1 MQISMNMFSALFIM
15 TKVVISNMVDALLLT
30 YVLATM
36 AGLDHAAV
44 NVYHCQAV
52 NMVTANQ
59 KHFNAFVTTR
69 VDGREHFVIN
79 VSKNYPCY
87 V

>member
-1 MQISMNMFSALFIM
+1 MQKSMNMFSVLFII
-15 TKVVISNMVDALLLT
+15 TKVVTSNMVDALLLT

-59 KHFNAFVTTR
+59 KHFKLT
-69 VDGREHFVIN
+69 H
-79 VSKNYPCY
+79 KNLKSLRSILTMK
-87 V
+87 